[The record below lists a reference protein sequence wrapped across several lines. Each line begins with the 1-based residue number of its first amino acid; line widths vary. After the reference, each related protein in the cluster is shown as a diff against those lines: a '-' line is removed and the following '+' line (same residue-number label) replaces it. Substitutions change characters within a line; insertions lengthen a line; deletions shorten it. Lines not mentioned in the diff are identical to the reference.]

1 MPAPARSGVDAA
13 AAAEAVRGR
22 LGDVRPV
29 AGMILGSGLGGLTKQ
44 ITGAR
49 AVPYAEIP
57 GFVSPTVTGH
67 AGQLVAGT
75 LAGRPVIALAGRI
88 HVYEGHD
95 AAACAFPVRVLHAL
109 GAPVLLVSNAAGGI
123 RRTFRP
129 GDLMVINDHINLG
142 WRNPLIGPVVG
153 GDARFPDMSEP
164 YDAALRALLHQV
176 ARELGVTLHDGTYAW
191 LHGPAYETPA
201 EIRMLERLGA
211 DAVGMSTV
219 PEVIVARAIGMRVAA
234 VSCISNVASGL
245 SATPVS
251 HGEVLAVTA
260 AIGERFERLA
270 VEFLR
275 RL

>member
-1 MPAPARSGVDAA
+1 DRRVMPAPARSGVDAA

-142 WRNPLIGPVVG
+142 WRNPL
-153 GDARFPDMSEP
+153 
-164 YDAALRALLHQV
+164 
-176 ARELGVTLHDGTYAW
+176 
-191 LHGPAYETPA
+191 
-201 EIRMLERLGA
+201 
-211 DAVGMSTV
+211 
-219 PEVIVARAIGMRVAA
+219 
-234 VSCISNVASGL
+234 
-245 SATPVS
+245 
-251 HGEVLAVTA
+251 
-260 AIGERFERLA
+260 
-270 VEFLR
+270 
-275 RL
+275 